1 MGENTMSKIPGMTI
15 KGLKIPYCIIQGGM
29 GARVSGPRLTRAVH
43 QNGGLGVLSSAGLK
57 CLRSIIDD
65 KKHSTYTAIR
75 AEIEEAM
82 IGNFNVGIN
91 VMRVLEESYD
101 ETIRA
106 AMDAKVSAIFLGAG
120 VPKKI
125 VTTDDTALVLIVSS
139 ARALRIILHY
149 WKQQPDA
156 IVLEG
161 PMAGGHLGFK
171 MEDVGKPESSLEKL
185 LPPVLD
191 IAKDIPV
198 IVAGG
203 IYTHED
209 ILKFLAM
216 GAKGV
221 QMGTRFLATKES
233 EAIRE
238 FKEAIVAS
246 TEKDILVVGSSPCGF
261 PFRILKE
268 SPAYQELLQGT
279 RRSKCRMG
287 YVLEKDGD
295 GQYTICKAHPNNP
308 ERNKYFCICD
318 ALRAAVG
325 LVSDEPPMYTVGSN
339 AYRVNK
345 IISVA
350 ELMKELIGD

>member
-1 MGENTMSKIPGMTI
+1 MSVIPGLTI
-15 KGLKIPYCIIQGGM
+15 KGLRIPYCIIQGGM
-29 GARVSGPRLTRAVH
+29 GARVSGPRLTRAVY

-57 CLRSIIDD
+57 NLRSVIDD
-65 KKHSTYTAIR
+65 TKHTTYTAVR
-75 AEIEEAM
+75 TDIEEAM
-82 IGNFNVGIN
+82 TGNFKVGIN
-91 VMRVLEESYD
+91 VMRILEESYD

-106 AMDAKVSAIFLGAG
+106 AIDAKVSAIFLGAG

-125 VTTDDTALVLIVSS
+125 MVGEDTALVLIVSS
-139 ARALRIILHY
+139 ARALRIILRY
-149 WKQQPDA
+149 WGQLPDA

-171 MEDVGKPESSLEKL
+171 MGEIGNPEFSLEKL

-191 IAKDIPV
+191 VAKGIPV

-221 QMGTRFLATKES
+221 QMGTRFLATRES
-233 EAIRE
+233 GATRD

-261 PFRILKE
+261 PFRILKG
-268 SPAYQELLQGT
+268 SPAYQEMLQGK
-279 RRSKCRMG
+279 RKPKCQMG
-287 YVLEKDGD
+287 YVLGKDDD
-295 GQYTICKAHPNNP
+295 GQYTVCKAHPNNP
-308 ERNKYFCICD
+308 ERNDHFCICD
-318 ALRAAVG
+318 ALKAAVG
-325 LVSDEPPMYTVGSN
+325 LAPNEPPMYTVGSN
-339 AYRVNK
+339 AHRVNK
-345 IISVA
+345 IMSVA
-350 ELMKELIGD
+350 ELMKELIGN